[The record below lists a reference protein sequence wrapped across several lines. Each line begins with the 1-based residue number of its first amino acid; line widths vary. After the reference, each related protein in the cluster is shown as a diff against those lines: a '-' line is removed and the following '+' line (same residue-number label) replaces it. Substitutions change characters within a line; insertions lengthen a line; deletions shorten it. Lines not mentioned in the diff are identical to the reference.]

1 MPEKLMPASVSL
13 TKTLNVVAALS
24 GLVFASIVGIGS
36 LRAQDGP
43 RGPTLVVTLDQ
54 AKITHVPEGTKTL
67 VVGSPI
73 VADVLLL
80 KGSNTMV
87 VTGKGYGQT
96 NIIALDNSGNVLDEK
111 MVRVEP
117 TGSLL
122 VVQRGMTRESYSCA
136 PTCMPSFQLGDG
148 GEQFNTASTQIT
160 QRNSLAGSASK

>member
-1 MPEKLMPASVSL
+1 M
-13 TKTLNVVAALS
+13 
-24 GLVFASIVGIGS
+24 
-36 LRAQDGP
+36 
-43 RGPTLVVTLDQ
+43 VVTLDQ

-122 VVQRGMTRESYSCA
+122 VVQRGMTPYDAQAGAYEVLANLVHRQAAALTFMDIYA
-136 PTCMPSFQLGDG
+136 VLAWVGVGTLLLLILFQRPRSGKPAV
-148 GEQFNTASTQIT
+148 EAH
-160 QRNSLAGSASK
+160 